1 MLTVASSRL
10 GSTMSSLRTSRKSN
24 PQTNSPQVKRVKL
37 TLMPGIYQVYSFSWV
52 HQLLRCSTPNSAKS
66 WQPKKFT
73 KHSHPLF
80 LLVSSPVFLVL
91 HSLLT
96 QFGHFNFSEEAWL
109 LKPHDAPTGNQSPE
123 LQVEKIWQIYL
134 LWESLHLSHF
144 CDFSDSFW
152 TSSLHSF
159 RKTM

>member
-1 MLTVASSRL
+1 MHADSRKLEVKFNYEFLEDFQDGEEGETNIDSRYTKCIDEFASS
-10 GSTMSSLRTSRKSN
+10 
-24 PQTNSPQVKRVKL
+24 V
-37 TLMPGIYQVYSFSWV
+37 FSYCDA
-52 HQLLRCSTPNSAKS
+52 LPPNSTKS

-109 LKPHDAPTGNQSPE
+109 LTPHEAPTGNQSPE
-123 LQVEKIWQIYL
+123 LQVEEIWQIYL
-134 LWESLHLSHF
+134 LWEFLHLSHF

-152 TSSLHSF
+152 TCSLHSF
-159 RKTM
+159 R